1 MTGARKNSGYV
12 QSIERAMSIIEVLDE
27 HGELGISEI
36 SDELGLEPSTVH
48 RIVST
53 LKGLGYVNQN
63 RENHKYSNS
72 FKLFEIGNNVVK
84 SLCLKKQAMPFMREL
99 SDKTN
104 EAVNLAVMD
113 GKYVIYIDK
122 IESQSTIR
130 VDLSVG
136 KRMPTYCTGLGKIM
150 LAYMP
155 ETKVRELLE
164 DEPFVRFTKNTVPD
178 LETLF
183 QHLARIRKQGY
194 CIDNEEYIEG
204 LFCVAAPVWGHSGEV
219 LAALSVAVPKFLYA
233 DTERLFAIR
242 DLVIDVAKR
251 FSTTLGY
258 KS

>member
-1 MTGARKNSGYV
+1 MTGSKKSSGYV
-12 QSIERAMSIIEVLDE
+12 QSIERAMSIIEILDE
-27 HGELGISEI
+27 RGELGISEM
-36 SDELGLEPSTVH
+36 SNLLSLERSTVH

-63 RENHKYSNS
+63 QANHKYSNS

-84 SLCLKKQAMPFMREL
+84 SLGLRKQAMPFMREL
-99 SDKTN
+99 SEKTN

-122 IESQSTIR
+122 IESQSTIK
-130 VDLSVG
+130 VDLSIG
-136 KRMPTYCTGLGKIM
+136 KRMPSYCTGLGKIM

-155 ETKVRELLE
+155 EHQVRALLQDEPFIRFTENTVTNFDELLE
-164 DEPFVRFTKNTVPD
+164 
-178 LETLF
+178 
-183 QHLARIRKQGY
+183 HLVTIRQQGY
-194 CIDNEEYIEG
+194 CIDNEEYVEG

-219 LAALSVAVPKFLYA
+219 FAALSVAVPKFLYA
-233 DTERLFAIR
+233 DTERLIAIR